1 MPVPAR
7 DTDCGL
13 PTASSVM
20 FTAAARA
27 PGAAG
32 VKLTPIVQLAPG
44 ATEPAPVGQVLP
56 AAREKVAAGARVEVG
71 VGRIIGAEKLLVS
84 VSFCPTLVGP
94 TRWCPYV
101 SRVADGLTDVV
112 VVSAA

>member
-1 MPVPAR
+1 MGAKVTAGAMPVPAR

-44 ATEPAPVGQVLP
+44 ATEPAPVGQGLP
-56 AAREKVAAGARVEVG
+56 AAKAKSAACAPVMAMLVRVSGAASLV
-71 VGRIIGAEKLLVS
+71 VS
-84 VSFCPTLVGP
+84 VTFCPTLVVP
-94 TRWCPYV
+94 TRWLP
-101 SRVADGLTDVV
+101 
-112 VVSAA
+112 